1 MLTYIT
7 HPLPL
12 HPSPPIA
19 STWQPHYFTLQS
31 WKELVV
37 GNHRADKIA
46 SQYHKHRATSTH
58 FHAWLLLVQRRKT
71 TLMRLECRML
81 KDEVDTLVAE
91 AEAEITEARVMEQEA
106 RVARGKEGS
115 ASTIVVTD
123 PGKAKKWMMVKFHM
137 RKYTSVQGLMKRQ
150 DKEAGGPTMLEIQ
163 AAIAKV
169 TQEALQFANDMVTQM
184 DDAADEMGAPPRM
197 NAVEELEFVRQ
208 TLHNVLRG
216 TTSADGV
223 STAEIAT
230 QTKESGASSLTKLA
244 SKRNSVVGGTGL
256 LKTKG
261 SKKDADRPWKPS
273 QLMTWMGGIFEK
285 KVAADDADRAKG
297 RTRDTLPQFVRSF
310 FIHEYGLRKIAL
322 GKMEQFLQGI
332 VQNAATD
339 VMSRWFGIL
348 CGIVEPDLYK
358 ESGVDFCLAFIR
370 RVMPVNSI
378 KERLR

>member
-1 MLTYIT
+1 
-7 HPLPL
+7 
-12 HPSPPIA
+12 
-19 STWQPHYFTLQS
+19 
-31 WKELVV
+31 
-37 GNHRADKIA
+37 
-46 SQYHKHRATSTH
+46 
-58 FHAWLLLVQRRKT
+58 
-71 TLMRLECRML
+71 MRLECRML

-91 AEAEITEARVMEQEA
+91 AEAEIAEARVMEQEA
-106 RVARGKEGS
+106 RAARGKEGS

-150 DKEAGGPTMLEIQ
+150 DKETGGPTMLEIQ

-184 DDAADEMGAPPRM
+184 DDAADEMGAAPRM

-208 TLHNVLRG
+208 TLHNVLRN

-223 STAEIAT
+223 STTEIAT
-230 QTKESGASSLTKLA
+230 QTKESGASSLNKLA

-348 CGIVEPDLYK
+348 SGIVEPHLYK
-358 ESGVDFCLAFIR
+358 ESGIDFCLAFIR